1 MMPIHPYYLGASP
14 VSAHSASYGRPQ
26 SMSQASIGSPT
37 NRTSSPNTPRS
48 ANRQSMPPPARS
60 AASPPAATKPVRVI
74 ETTPEEPH
82 EDEESA
88 KSPANKHT
96 RTGTM
101 SKDFRFPPQATD
113 KDTPPPPVPDL
124 PSVPRAST
132 ERPPQHASSDTEEV
146 SLTPLPV
153 IQTSVEVPPPP
164 PVDKERSPVGA
175 DIDEDVGETEEIS
188 LI

>member
-1 MMPIHPYYLGASP
+1 
-14 VSAHSASYGRPQ
+14 
-26 SMSQASIGSPT
+26 
-37 NRTSSPNTPRS
+37 
-48 ANRQSMPPPARS
+48 
-60 AASPPAATKPVRVI
+60 
-74 ETTPEEPH
+74 
-82 EDEESA
+82 
-88 KSPANKHT
+88 
-96 RTGTM
+96 M

-124 PSVPRAST
+124 PSVPRGST

-146 SLTPLPV
+146 SLTTLPV

-188 LI
+188 LN